1 MPTLGHCNVEPSLLL
16 ELVGMETRSGS
27 HGRRPPLSETKE
39 GKILSQDLPE
49 RQQHQSG
56 KVSPIMRLVCLKTF
70 IFGKLQGV
78 GILEEA

>member
-49 RQQHQSG
+49 RQQHRSG

>member
-1 MPTLGHCNVEPSLLL
+1 MPTLGQCNIEPSLLL

-27 HGRRPPLSETKE
+27 HGRRRPLSETKE

-49 RQQHQSG
+49 RQQHRSG
-56 KVSPIMRLVCLKTF
+56 KVPPIMWMVRLKNSSS
-70 IFGKLQGV
+70 GKLQGV